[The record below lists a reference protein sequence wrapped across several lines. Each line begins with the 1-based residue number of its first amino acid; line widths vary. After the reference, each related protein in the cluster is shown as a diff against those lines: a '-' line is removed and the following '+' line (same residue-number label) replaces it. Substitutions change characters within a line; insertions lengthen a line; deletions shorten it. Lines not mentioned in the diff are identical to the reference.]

1 MQLEEKK
8 GATRWQNIYS
18 NEKENEDVFCGLIR
32 ITTSFEV
39 KFN

>member
-1 MQLEEKK
+1 MQLEEKSI
-8 GATRWQNIYS
+8 TLWQNIYS

-32 ITTSFEV
+32 IITSFEV